1 MDAPKRIWVNPV
13 TTDRGAFEEGEWYD
27 GRGATLMATSEYILA
42 AEHARLV
49 AEKDAEIEEAF
60 ARGVNW
66 AQEKAKVE
74 GRLVIVDSPEL
85 VNLRTEIARLESEAE
100 KRNEQIADMLEAS
113 GQLCACGYDYPSDVC
128 LGHLSHF
135 RKSVA
140 AARNAALED
149 AARAAEPIIQKWVD
163 FEPPYDGSLDDAID
177 LIQGLPAAIRAMKG

>member
-85 VNLRTEIARLESEAE
+85 VNLRTEIARLREAMDGAYERAE
-100 KRNEQIADMLEAS
+100 KRRKAFYDACHGTDEGMEAS
-113 GQLCACGYDYPSDVC
+113 LYKM
-128 LGHLSHF
+128 F
-135 RKSVA
+135 
-140 AARNAALED
+140 LEGFD
-149 AARAAEPIIQKWVD
+149 
-163 FEPPYDGSLDDAID
+163 
-177 LIQGLPAAIRAMKG
+177 AAIRAMKGE